1 MKHKKSALLT
11 GLSLSGLMLAGCG
24 KDEPAPEQVRPVVS
38 VEVKAESMQEFGRFA
53 GNIQARYE
61 SVLGF
66 RVPGRIARRDVDV
79 GSEVKKGALLATL
92 DPTDQQN
99 TVRAR
104 EGDLARIEAQ
114 RINAEA
120 NARRQQELFDRGVGA
135 QAQLDVALT
144 DLKTANSS
152 REQARAAAEQA
163 KDQLSYSELRSD
175 HDAVV
180 TDWKVE
186 AGQVVT
192 AGQEVVTL
200 ARPDIKEAVI
210 DLPAN
215 LADQLPADVVFT
227 VASQLEPSINTTAK
241 LREIEPQPDRS
252 TRTRRARLTLAETP
266 PALRLGTAISV
277 TLSSAIAPR
286 LRLPVNAL
294 QDVDG
299 KQQIWV
305 IDPQSQT
312 VNPRPV
318 TPVSREGDSF
328 VLTAGV
334 KPGERVVS
342 AGVNSLKP
350 GQKVKVDEES
360 PR

>member
-1 MKHKKSALLT
+1 MKRL
-11 GLSLSGLMLAGCG
+11 LSGVLGCLMLAGCG
-24 KDEPAPEQVRPVVS
+24 EDEPQPEPVRPVVW
-38 VEVKAESMQEFGRFA
+38 VEARPESMQEFGRFA
-53 GNIQARYE
+53 GSIQARYE

-66 RVPGRIARRDVDV
+66 RVPGRIARREVDV
-79 GSEVKKGALLATL
+79 GSEVKKGALLAVL

-99 TVRAR
+99 VVRAR

-114 RINAEA
+114 RINAQA

-163 KDQLSYSELRSD
+163 RDQLSYSELRSD

-200 ARPDIKEAVI
+200 ARPDVKEAVI
-210 DLPAN
+210 DLPST
-215 LADQLPADVVFT
+215 LADQLPADVVFK
-227 VASQLEPSINTTAK
+227 VASQLDPAVTTTAV

-252 TRTRRARLTLAETP
+252 TRTRRARLSLAETP

-277 TLSSAIAPR
+277 TLTSAIAPR
-286 LRLPVNAL
+286 LRLPIGAL
-294 QDVDG
+294 QEVDG
-299 KQQIWV
+299 QQQIWV
-305 IDPQSQT
+305 IDRQNQT

-318 TPVSREGDSF
+318 TPASRDAHGF
-328 VLTAGV
+328 VLDSGV
-334 KPGERVVS
+334 QPGERIVS

-350 GQKVKVDEES
+350 GQKIKVDEES

>member
-1 MKHKKSALLT
+1 MKRLSCLL
-11 GLSLSGLMLAGCG
+11 LSGLVLSGCG
-24 KDEPAPEQVRPVVS
+24 HDEAPPEPVRPVVF
-38 VEVKAESMQEFGRFA
+38 VEARPDSLLEFGRFA
-53 GNIQARYE
+53 GNIQARYQ

-66 RVPGRIARRDVDV
+66 RVPGRIAARHVDV
-79 GSEVKKGALLATL
+79 GSEVRKGDLLATL

-99 TVRAR
+99 NVRAR

-114 RINAEA
+114 WINAQA

-135 QAQLDVALT
+135 QAQLDIALT
-144 DLKTANSS
+144 DLKTTRSS
-152 REQARAAAEQA
+152 LDQARAAARQA
-163 KDQLSYSELRSD
+163 SDQLSYSELRSD
-175 HDAVV
+175 DDAVV
-180 TDWKVE
+180 TEWRAE

-210 DLPAN
+210 DLPAS

-227 VASQLEPSINTTAK
+227 VASQLDPDVNTTAT

-252 TRTRRARLTLAETP
+252 TRTRRARLSLTQTP
-266 PALRLGTAISV
+266 TALRLGTAISV

-286 LRLPVNAL
+286 MRLPVSAL
-294 QDVDG
+294 QEADG
-299 KQQIWV
+299 QSRIWV

-312 VNPRPV
+312 VNPREV
-318 TPVSREGDSF
+318 KIVSREGDSF
-328 VLTAGV
+328 LLASGVNAGE
-334 KPGERVVS
+334 KVVS